1 MLNTL
6 RHSLAL
12 LLFGAIAGVG
22 CSGSGSGPSTAG
34 VTSQAI
40 SIDRSSDGMTWSN
53 GIPVVLSNLEGTY
66 GQGCKMHPGEAWQ
79 LPLNRP
85 GGSLEV
91 ALNDSFAGCPLTLT
105 AINFIAFY
113 DARISLRY
121 TFDPAIVLGL
131 AFAPQPSTVDG
142 PAGSEKLAFYG
153 NAKLSG
159 LRMPAYTSNFSIV
172 LIYSNVAVGAS
183 ENAPPAVYS
192 EVGASAS
199 GSAVPPPKY
208 DLGFDSLVV
217 VVDASNV
224 VQNSSSGTVDFTASG
239 QTAENW
245 RIFDQT
251 QAVSFAD
258 IDNLYLT
265 GKPISSGA
273 TWVPTSCT
281 TNCGGLFSLDWTKF
295 GLAGQTLPVGR
306 TIVLKHIDGGGI
318 YSYELFQVRFPPPVS
333 SGLPHGCSVSPGS
346 HAGGAFAWL
355 VAGLFLAGAAVRRRM
370 TR

>member
-6 RHSLAL
+6 RHALAL

-22 CSGSGSGPSTAG
+22 CSSSGGGQPTTG

-40 SIDRSSDGMTWSN
+40 SVDRSSDGMTWPN
-53 GIPVVLSNLEGTY
+53 GIPIVLSAIEGTY
-66 GQGCKMHPGEAWQ
+66 GQGCKMHAGEAWQ
-79 LPLNRP
+79 LPLNKP

-91 ALNDSFAGCPLTLT
+91 AQNDSFAGCPLTLT
-105 AINFIAFY
+105 AIDFIAFY
-113 DARISLRY
+113 DARINIRY
-121 TFDPAIVLGL
+121 TFDPSIVLGL
-131 AFAPQPSTVDG
+131 DFAAKPSTVVG
-142 PAGSEKLAFYG
+142 PAGSDQLAFYG

-159 LRMPAYTSNFSIV
+159 LRMPVYAGNFSIV
-172 LIYSNVAVGAS
+172 LIYSNVALGAS

-192 EVGASAS
+192 EVGASAN
-199 GSAVPPPKY
+199 GSTVPPPKY

-217 VVDASNV
+217 VVDANNI
-224 VQNSSSGTVDFTASG
+224 VQSSSSGTVDFTAGG

-245 RIFDQT
+245 KIFEQT

-265 GKPISSGA
+265 GKAISSGA

-281 TNCGGLFSLDWTKF
+281 TNCGALFSIDWTKF
-295 GLAGQTLPVGR
+295 GLSGKTLPVGR
-306 TIVLKHIDGGGI
+306 SIVLKHMDGGGI

-355 VAGLFLAGAAVRRRM
+355 VAGLFLAGAAARRRM